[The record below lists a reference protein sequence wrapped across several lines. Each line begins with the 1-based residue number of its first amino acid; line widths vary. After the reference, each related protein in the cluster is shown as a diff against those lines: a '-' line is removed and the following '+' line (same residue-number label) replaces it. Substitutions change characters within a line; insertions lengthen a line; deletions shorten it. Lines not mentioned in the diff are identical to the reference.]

1 MRASAATVG
10 ALSSRLAS
18 MLPAG
23 TLRAE
28 QEVLERYATDASDGG
43 THLPQL
49 VALPQDTAQVSR
61 ILKEAHAAGV
71 PVTPC
76 GARTGKSGGSL
87 PVEGGVALSLERMN
101 RIVEIDPVDLVAVVE
116 PGVVLGDLMEA
127 VEAKGLFYPPD
138 PNSWPSCTLG
148 GNVAE
153 NAGGPRA
160 LKYGVT
166 GDYVLGME
174 WVLPDG
180 EVLQVGRRTLKG
192 VAGYDL
198 VSLFVGSEGT
208 LGVATRIT
216 LRLLPL
222 PAHVQTALVTFGSL
236 EQAATAVNAVL
247 GAGLVPRALELLD
260 AVAMRAVD
268 GRPISFPA
276 DAGACLIAEVD
287 GATEAGVEAEL
298 LLLGARCQEAG
309 AKEILVARDEGQ
321 RARLWEARR
330 GVSPGLRRLTPHKI
344 SDDLVV
350 PRSKLVEAIAGCH
363 AIGREEGLMVATYG
377 HAGDGNLHANVLYHP
392 GEEGTVE
399 RALGRMLELALR
411 LGGTITGEHGV
422 GWAKKRWL
430 PLEQPAPL
438 LELQRRLKRAVD
450 PAGLLNPSKIFPD
463 AER

>member
-1 MRASAATVG
+1 VG

-350 PRSKLVEAIAGCH
+350 PRSKLVEAITGCH

-430 PLEQPAPL
+430 PLEQAAPL